1 MDEALELQFNPRRSV
16 NDVDSY
22 VNRGRQRSEA
32 ARARHHHL
40 PDLRYGKGPL
50 ASLDYFPC
58 GAPAR
63 PLVVYLH
70 GGYWRGRDKLDY
82 SFVADGL
89 LPAGCNVAVMN
100 YDLCPAVTVAQI
112 VQQVRDGLVWLDAQ
126 ASSLG
131 FARGILAVGN
141 SAGAHL
147 IAATLART
155 GRAEELPEGI
165 IRKAYLISG
174 IYDLT
179 PVLHITVNQEIR
191 LVPDDVPLL
200 SPIRYPLAES
210 TAYEVLAGTAE
221 PAGWVRQSQDL
232 VAHIVD
238 QGLAVGYHPRPG
250 LNHYS
255 IVEELA
261 TPDGFIAR
269 LVGRGAQP

>member
-40 PDLRYGKGPL
+40 PDLRYGEGPL

-100 YDLCPAVTVAQI
+100 YELCPAVTVAQI

-174 IYDLT
+174 ISDLT

>member
-16 NDVDSY
+16 SDVDSY
-22 VNRGRQRSEA
+22 VIRGKQRSEA

-40 PDLRYGKGPL
+40 PDVRYGEGPL
-50 ASLDYFPC
+50 ATLDYFPC
-58 GAPAR
+58 SAPGR

-70 GGYWRGRDKLDY
+70 GGYWRGRDKRDY

-126 ASSLG
+126 APSLG
-131 FARGILAVGN
+131 FTRGILAVGN
-141 SAGAHL
+141 SAGAHV

-155 GRAEELPEGI
+155 GRAHELPEGI

-179 PVLHITVNQEIR
+179 PVLGITVNQEIH
-191 LVPDDVPLL
+191 LAPEDVPAL
-200 SPIRYPLAES
+200 SPIRYPLAAS

-221 PAGWVRQSQDL
+221 PAGWVRQSQNL

-238 QGLAVGYHPRPG
+238 QGWAVGYHPRPG

-261 TPDGFIAR
+261 TPEGYIAR
-269 LVGRGAQP
+269 LVGRDAQH

>member
-1 MDEALELQFNPRRSV
+1 MDEALELVFNPRRSV
-16 NDVDSY
+16 SDVDSY
-22 VNRGRQRSEA
+22 VNRGRAQSEA
-32 ARARHHHL
+32 ARTRHRHGA
-40 PDLRYGKGPL
+40 DIRYGEGPL
-50 ASLDYFPC
+50 ATLDYFPC
-58 GAPAR
+58 GQAAR
-63 PLVVYLH
+63 PLAVYLH
-70 GGYWRGRDKLDY
+70 GGYWRGRDKSDY

-89 LPAGCNVAVMN
+89 LPHGCNVAVMN

-112 VQQVRDGLVWLDAQ
+112 VQQVRDGLVWLDGQ
-126 ASSLG
+126 AASLG

-141 SAGAHL
+141 SAGAHV

-155 GRAEELPEGI
+155 GRPDELPEGI
-165 IRKAYLISG
+165 VRKAYLISG

-179 PVLHITVNQEIR
+179 PVLRITVNQEIR
-191 LVPDDVPLL
+191 LMPEDVPAL
-200 SPIRYPLAES
+200 SPIRYAFAES

-232 VAHIVD
+232 VSHIVD

-261 TPDGFIAR
+261 TPDGFIAG
-269 LVGRGAQP
+269 LVGRDAQS

>member
-40 PDLRYGKGPL
+40 PDLRYGEGPL

-112 VQQVRDGLVWLDAQ
+112 VQQVRDGLVWL
-126 ASSLG
+126 
-131 FARGILAVGN
+131 
-141 SAGAHL
+141 
-147 IAATLART
+147 AAAF
-155 GRAEELPEGI
+155 
-165 IRKAYLISG
+165 
-174 IYDLT
+174 
-179 PVLHITVNQEIR
+179 
-191 LVPDDVPLL
+191 
-200 SPIRYPLAES
+200 SP
-210 TAYEVLAGTAE
+210 
-221 PAGWVRQSQDL
+221 W
-232 VAHIVD
+232 
-238 QGLAVGYHPRPG
+238 
-250 LNHYS
+250 
-255 IVEELA
+255 A
-261 TPDGFIAR
+261 TPPAR
-269 LVGRGAQP
+269 I